1 MATGPH
7 DNRYQIPDI
16 TLGDTFN
23 EWRTT
28 TNDGIIDKLNR
39 MKIYTGISGDGIS
52 LDARSDGTLVVEHSG
67 VVQKGVTFSGPV
79 TFNGAYTVVNA
90 QEFSVDDYIIM
101 LGATGAGSS
110 GLSAGGPGAADS
122 VINSVGG
129 GGIQILRA
137 DGFTAQFLWR
147 TTKAGGSGSDGVT
160 GMWWLEGPNVGL
172 TNEAVVYP
180 QDKFLRVQTNA
191 GGSSAEMF
199 IIGTGTG
206 LTMDGSGKSAD
217 MSLKIQA
224 SAGSI
229 HDLAYIREVGGS
241 AGYINFI
248 NGVNRRR
255 VSMSNHGFS
264 FGMAVRY
271 EPAGAGDFAGGFTL
285 AKADSAD
292 NAEAVGIV
300 GGLQG
305 SNTADI
311 VFSGE
316 VIGDFRDAV
325 GGETLTPG
333 KAYFLSTT
341 ASGKLTTAQPTDSGL
356 VNKPMFVALD
366 NIPTLGVSG
375 DRALV
380 VNYRGSLVPDETDDL
395 SLQTANRYLV
405 NQINDFVV
413 GDAVRFDGDRQYGF
427 TQGATASGGT
437 YSNGVYLR
445 AQANSAEEAEIV
457 GLVTKVNIGGDP
469 NKFYVSTSGKVSLA
483 DNPAI
488 TPLDTGNVY
497 FLSPSSAPDG
507 IGGGGF
513 SAESLQKVPPQTD
526 GFVTKAIGVAV
537 STTEFVIT
545 NMKGEVNGVAGQ
557 AAGGGGGTQTSE
569 LGLTLDSPPVGS
581 VIAWSAT
588 GDLPTGYLECNGS
601 LYAKTDYEELY
612 SVIGTLYGGLTD
624 VNFNV
629 PDIRNRTIVGAST
642 TNNDM
647 VFNTTEFT
655 TAPTF
660 QEGTGRRATPEN
672 PIYYTFK
679 SSIAVGELGGAQGVR
694 LGTQNLLKTYF
705 DYSKRYAGRFHYHSM
720 FSDREGTPATVQT
733 ANAFSSHAD
742 MSHMLLSKSSNGNA
756 GLDGTVRTYSIEA
769 ADRRDANHTEAF
781 APRVFAADVTGFK
794 DGFGWYTAPGGA
806 FGSLNADGFAD
817 GTHPD
822 VWGTVNDAPRQ
833 SPGTQ
838 SGFVGRT
845 PRLTYQHGS
854 LYSKIE
860 FDSEG
865 RPHNQEDPDSVLVA
879 SGSAGDQYQ
888 VSPPRYEDQLGN
900 YAIDLTQPYVGMR
913 YMIKARPDARIVE
926 IESGGSQGLSKVS
939 GRNLLV
945 NGNFDIWQRLG
956 GTSVAGASANAF
968 TSNSSDLGGP
978 YTNHQT
984 TPDLSNRFLADRW
997 GLVNYS
1003 FTDAGI
1009 TTNAWNGAADRGGVA
1024 RIEFDM
1030 SNTTRTGNGA
1040 LPHATSQKAKYFL
1053 RLICNK
1059 SGLVAPSIEQR
1070 IEGVDSLMGEKA
1082 TVSFFAK
1089 RNAGDNADLRGVA
1102 LQLDGF
1108 ASGTGDYFHDAD
1120 GANNSGGVARNFKM
1134 YPTQKSQPFELS
1146 STWKKYTF
1154 TFNVP
1159 NFLGASAGINAS
1171 ESAPPTNWSGP
1182 GLGAIPE
1189 QGFVALRF
1197 VPLNGNAVESIDTTH
1212 SGDFTKIGMT
1222 GDALWNGEF
1231 DIAQVQI
1238 ERGGQESKFEV
1249 VPKDEQL
1256 KRCER
1261 YYQKSYA
1268 SFDAPATDTQHGLIR
1283 VEDDTVG
1290 DGLQLF
1296 HNLPVEMRHS
1306 PRVRL
1311 YSKVGTIDKVNGPVP
1326 PDGTATVT
1334 TGTYN
1339 DYPDAGPIRILNT
1352 TDNVNESGFV
1362 TAVQTAEATDFL
1374 GALGSGKFAYHYVAD
1389 AEI

>member
-67 VVQKGVTFSGPV
+67 VVEKGVTFSGPV

-101 LGATGAGSS
+101 LGATGAGST
-110 GLSAGGPGAADS
+110 GVDGGPGASDS

-199 IIGTGTG
+199 IIGSGTG

-255 VSMSNHGFS
+255 VSMHNHGFT

-271 EPAGAGDFAGGFTL
+271 EPTAGGDFQGGFTL

-292 NAEAVGIV
+292 NAEAVGII
-300 GGLQG
+300 GANQG

-316 VIGDFRDAV
+316 LIGDFREAV

-341 ASGKLTTAQPTDSGL
+341 ASGQLTTAQPTDSGL
-356 VNKPMFVALD
+356 VNKPMFIALD

-413 GDAVRFDGDRQYGF
+413 GDAVRFDGDLQYGF
-427 TQGATASGGT
+427 TQGATAGGGT
-437 YSNGVYLR
+437 YPNGVYLR

-457 GLVTKVNIGGDP
+457 GLVTKVNVGGDP

-526 GFVTKAIGVAV
+526 GFVTKPIGVAV

-545 NMKGEVNGVAGQ
+545 NMKGEVNGAAGQ
-557 AAGGGGGTQTSE
+557 AGGGGGGSQTSE
-569 LGLTLDSPPVGS
+569 SGLTLDTPPVGS
-581 VIAWSAT
+581 VIAWGTT
-588 GDLPTGYLECNGS
+588 GDVPTGYLECDGS
-601 LYAKTDYEELY
+601 LYDVTDYAELY
-612 SVIGTLYGGLTD
+612 SVIGTLYGGEQVDQVD
-624 VNFNV
+624 VRFKV
-629 PDIRNRTIVGAST
+629 PDLRGRVAIGAG
-642 TNNDM
+642 DG
-647 VFNTTEFT
+647 
-655 TAPTF
+655 
-660 QEGTGRRATPEN
+660 GTGLTLRIIGNQGGSETVTLTGETDPHTLTIDEIPPHDHVPDRDQYNTPNLFLRRRSNGQYTTDTMDTTLNEPALDGGSPGLPE
-672 PIYYTFK
+672 I
-679 SSIAVGELGGAQGVR
+679 EGGGQ
-694 LGTQNLLKTYF
+694 
-705 DYSKRYAGRFHYHSM
+705 
-720 FSDREGTPATVQT
+720 
-733 ANAFSSHAD
+733 SHKHG
-742 MSHMLLSKSSNGNA
+742 MSHSH
-756 GLDGTVRTYSIEA
+756 DIVQP
-769 ADRRDANHTEAF
+769 F
-781 APRVFAADVTGFK
+781 
-794 DGFGWYTAPGGA
+794 TA
-806 FGSLNADGFAD
+806 L
-817 GTHPD
+817 
-822 VWGTVNDAPRQ
+822 
-833 SPGTQ
+833 
-838 SGFVGRT
+838 
-845 PRLTYQHGS
+845 
-854 LYSKIE
+854 
-860 FDSEG
+860 
-865 RPHNQEDPDSVLVA
+865 
-879 SGSAGDQYQ
+879 
-888 VSPPRYEDQLGN
+888 RY
-900 YAIDLTQPYVGMR
+900 I
-913 YMIKARPDARIVE
+913 IKARPDARIVE

-956 GTSVAGASANAF
+956 GNGVAGASANAF

-978 YTNHQT
+978 YTNHDT

-1089 RNAGDNADLRGVA
+1089 RNAGDNDDLRGVA

-1146 STWKKYTF
+1146 NTWKKYTF

-1171 ESAPPTNWSGP
+1171 ESAPPANWSGP

-1197 VPLNGNAVESIDTTH
+1197 VPLNATAVESIDTTH

-1249 VPKDEQL
+1249 VPKDEEL

-1290 DGLQLF
+1290 DGLQVF
-1296 HNLPVEMRHS
+1296 HNFPVEMRHS

-1334 TGTYN
+1334 TGSYI

-1352 TDNVNESGFV
+1352 EDNVNESGFIQ
-1362 TAVQTAEATDFL
+1362 AQQTAEATDFI

>member
-67 VVQKGVTFSGPV
+67 VVEKGVTFSGPV

-101 LGATGAGSS
+101 LGATGAGST
-110 GLSAGGPGAADS
+110 GLSGGPGASDS

-199 IIGTGTG
+199 IIGSGTG
-206 LTMDGSGKSAD
+206 LTMDNSGKSAD

-255 VSMSNHGFS
+255 VSMHNHGFT

-271 EPAGAGDFAGGFTL
+271 EPAGAGDFQGGFTL

-292 NAEAVGIV
+292 NAEAVGII
-300 GGLQG
+300 GANQG

-316 VIGDFRDAV
+316 LIGDFREAV

-341 ASGKLTTAQPTDSGL
+341 ASGQLTTVQPRDPGL
-356 VNKPMFVALD
+356 VNKPMFIALD

-413 GDAVRFDGDRQYGF
+413 GDAVRFDGDLQYGF

-445 AQANSAEEAEIV
+445 AQANSAEEAEVV

-513 SAESLQKVPPQTD
+513 SAESLQRVPPQTD
-526 GFVTKAIGVAV
+526 GFVTKPIGVAV

-545 NMKGEVNGVAGQ
+545 NMKGEVNGAAGQ
-557 AAGGGGGTQTSE
+557 AGGGGGTQTFE
-569 LGLTLDSPPVGS
+569 AGLTLDAPPVGS
-581 VIAWSAT
+581 VIAWGTT
-588 GDLPTGYLECNGS
+588 GDVPTGYLECDGS
-601 LYAKTDYEELY
+601 LYDVTDYADLY
-612 SVIGTLYGGLTD
+612 SVIGTLYGGETD
-624 VNFNV
+624 GDQVDVRFKV
-629 PDIRNRTIVGAST
+629 PDLRGRVAVGVG
-642 TNNDM
+642 DG
-647 VFNTTEFT
+647 
-655 TAPTF
+655 
-660 QEGTGRRATPEN
+660 GTGLTLRSIGDQGGSETVTLTGETDSHTLTVDQIPAHSHTVTEHEN
-672 PIYYTFK
+672 P
-679 SSIAVGELGGAQGVR
+679 SGSGGG
-694 LGTQNLLKTYF
+694 G
-705 DYSKRYAGRFHYHSM
+705 
-720 FSDREGTPATVQT
+720 
-733 ANAFSSHAD
+733 
-742 MSHMLLSKSSNGNA
+742 SSNGASSFN
-756 GLDGTVRTYSIEA
+756 RTSET
-769 ADRRDANHTEAF
+769 TE
-781 APRVFAADVTGFK
+781 TG
-794 DGFGWYTAPGGA
+794 GGQA
-806 FGSLNADGFAD
+806 HSHGIAL
-817 GTHPD
+817 GTHDIVQPF
-822 VWGTVNDAPRQ
+822 TA
-833 SPGTQ
+833 
-838 SGFVGRT
+838 
-845 PRLTYQHGS
+845 L
-854 LYSKIE
+854 
-860 FDSEG
+860 
-865 RPHNQEDPDSVLVA
+865 
-879 SGSAGDQYQ
+879 
-888 VSPPRYEDQLGN
+888 RY
-900 YAIDLTQPYVGMR
+900 I
-913 YMIKARPDARIVE
+913 IKARPDARIVE
-926 IESGGSQGLSKVS
+926 FESGGSQGLSKVS

-956 GTSVAGASANAF
+956 GNGVAGASANAF

-978 YTNHQT
+978 YTNHDT

-1030 SNTTRTGNGA
+1030 SNTTRSGNGA

-1070 IEGVDSLMGEKA
+1070 IEGVDSLMGERA

-1089 RNAGDNADLRGVA
+1089 RNAGDNDDLRGVA

-1146 STWKKYTF
+1146 NTWKKYTF

-1171 ESAPPTNWSGP
+1171 ESAPPANWSGP

-1197 VPLNGNAVESIDTTH
+1197 VPLNATAVESIDTTH

-1249 VPKDEQL
+1249 VPKDEEL

-1290 DGLQLF
+1290 DGLQVF
-1296 HNLPVEMRHS
+1296 HNFPVEMRHS

-1326 PDGTATVT
+1326 PDGTVTVT
-1334 TGTYN
+1334 VGSYT
-1339 DYPDAGPIRILNT
+1339 DYPNAGPIRVLNLP
-1352 TDNVNESGFV
+1352 DNVNASGFIQ
-1362 TAVQTAEATDFL
+1362 AQQTAAATDFQ
-1374 GALGSGKFAYHYVAD
+1374 GELGSGKFAYHYVAD